1 MEVVRNITFGQSL
14 MKKGEQ
20 GIFTFIDIMYNTKF
34 L

>member
-20 GIFTFIDIMYNTKF
+20 DIFYIYRYSV
-34 L
+34 